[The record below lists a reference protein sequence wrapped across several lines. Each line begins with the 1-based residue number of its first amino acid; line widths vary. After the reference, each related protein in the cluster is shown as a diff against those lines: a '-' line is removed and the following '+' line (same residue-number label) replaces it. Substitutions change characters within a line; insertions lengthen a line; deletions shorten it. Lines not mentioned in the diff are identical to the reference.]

1 MKTIRIGTS
10 GFSYDDWI
18 GTFYPP
24 SLKPNHRWNIIPESF
39 APSNSTFLLPT
50 AGAPRRLWDAQ
61 EGTG

>member
-24 SLKPNHRWNIIPESF
+24 SLKPNHDWNIIGF
-39 APSNSTFLLPT
+39 APSQTNSSST
-50 AGAPRRLWDAQ
+50 
-61 EGTG
+61 